1 MKTFKDTQGRQWNIS
16 INLGTA
22 MAIKDSLGI
31 DLLQPEAGDPP
42 LLTRIGTDEILLGQI
57 LCGLLEDQFE
67 KHNLTA
73 KDVRMSFDGDTLLAA
88 QKAFYEEM
96 VDFFLARGRT
106 DRSKAV
112 AAQMKL
118 IDKAIAAIENKVDK
132 IDIDALVDGQLS
144 GSLQEH

>member
-118 IDKAIAAIENKVDK
+118 IDKAIEAIENKVDE

>member
-118 IDKAIAAIENKVDK
+118 IDKAITAIENKVDE

-144 GSLQEH
+144 GNLQEH